1 MILKVIK
8 KMTKNLVI
16 MNVIM
21 KSEDVMRIWLLKFN
35 NHCLCSDCR
44 NLNKY
49 YLIMKE
55 IVVQVLVL
63 VRLSES
69 QIHYHAEPPD

>member
-1 MILKVIK
+1 MILKVIE

-44 NLNKY
+44 NLNKI
-49 YLIMKE
+49 LIDHEGDCGTGVGVGE
-55 IVVQVLVL
+55 IERVTNPL
-63 VRLSES
+63 
-69 QIHYHAEPPD
+69 PC